1 MARSRKF
8 WFKFA
13 VVAAVANVG
22 FGLYASVVEE
32 PVHAFVHGALAVI
45 FGVWAS
51 FMSREKPVAQDPA
64 EVKKVMMLE
73 DNLSDL
79 ERQLHETQQRLDFA
93 DQLLKQRPKTE

>member
-1 MARSRKF
+1 MARSRRF

-13 VVAAVANVG
+13 AIAAVANEG

-51 FMSREKPVAQDPA
+51 FMRHERVVEDTV
-64 EVKKVMMLE
+64 EVKKVTMLE
-73 DNLSDL
+73 DNLSEL
-79 ERQLHETQQRLDFA
+79 ERQLHETQQRIDFA
-93 DQLLKQRPKTE
+93 DQLLKKRSSKE

>member
-1 MARSRKF
+1 MARSRRF

-13 VVAAVANVG
+13 VIAAVANVG
-22 FGLYASVVEE
+22 FGVYASVVDE

-51 FMSREKPVAQDPA
+51 FMRRERVTEDPA
-64 EVKKVMMLE
+64 EVKNVMMLE
-73 DNLSDL
+73 DNVSDL

-93 DQLLKQRPKTE
+93 DQLLKKRPPTE